1 MESIEREKREGSGG
15 DRQLANSRNSS
26 SPVRVANVVMEVVL
40 SPARPRSWKDC
51 LIGTGLRADRE
62 DIVRSSINGIPAI
75 YFSERINQIL
85 IKDMEHTV
93 VIKLLGR
100 NIGYAALQ
108 KKICT
113 LWRLSET
120 FRLMYIENG

>member
-1 MESIEREKREGSGG
+1 MESIERENREGRGG
-15 DRQLANSRNSS
+15 DRQLESSRNSS
-26 SPVRVANVVMEVVL
+26 SPVRVADVVMEVGSNNNGKIEDVEYFDL
-40 SPARPRSWKDC
+40 LEK
-51 LIGTGLRADRE
+51 

-85 IKDMEHTV
+85 IKDMEYTV
-93 VIKLLGR
+93 VIKILGW

-113 LWRLSET
+113 LWRPSET
-120 FRLMYIENG
+120 FRLMDIENG